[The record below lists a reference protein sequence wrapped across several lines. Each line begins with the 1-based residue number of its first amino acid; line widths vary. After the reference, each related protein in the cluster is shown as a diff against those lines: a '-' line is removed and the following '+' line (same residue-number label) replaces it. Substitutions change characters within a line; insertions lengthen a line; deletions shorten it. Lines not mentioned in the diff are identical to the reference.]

1 MFGGDANLDNTGLF
15 EAMRK
20 EREKKK
26 MNDGSVGGDYL
37 VVNEE
42 KKQVT
47 LADIPPE
54 QLAGLMADLKKEIM
68 QDMKSEAEKKAEE
81 DRLRKEQLMKDRE
94 SYVERM
100 KASDDPWMDI
110 EAWDQDK
117 TGAKIE
123 LDWNDAFIKHLRDNG
138 ITGTD
143 DDQVVQKWLILL
155 MEDMTGKMADETEE
169 GDFE

>member
-26 MNDGSVGGDYL
+26 MLDNSVPPEHI
-37 VVNEE
+37 VVDEE

-47 LADIPPE
+47 LDDIPPE
-54 QLAGLMADLKKEIM
+54 QLASLMAELKKEIM

-81 DRLRKEQLMKDRE
+81 DRLRKEQLRKDRE

-100 KASDDPWMDI
+100 KASDEPWMDI
-110 EAWDQDK
+110 EAWDENK

-123 LDWNDAFIKHLRDNG
+123 LDWNDAFIKHLRENG
-138 ITGTD
+138 IAGTD

-155 MEDMTGKMADETEE
+155 MEDMTGKMADEAEE